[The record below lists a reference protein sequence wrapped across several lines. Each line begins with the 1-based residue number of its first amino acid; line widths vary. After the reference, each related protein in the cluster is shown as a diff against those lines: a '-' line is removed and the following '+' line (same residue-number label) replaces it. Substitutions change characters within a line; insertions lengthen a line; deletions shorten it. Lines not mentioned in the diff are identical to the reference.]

1 MNSFNV
7 GNLSVYVG
15 QTDLHLLD
23 LIGILQYTMW
33 TCNGSREDVC
43 KNANSVGDSF
53 EEHNSQLACLLFSI
67 DDFDVLSDFMSSLT
81 ACKFDEQSDENGFIL
96 IRLDQSDETTMSLA
110 ILKIVRFH
118 PRSNMLDT
126 ENHYRSIELN

>member
-23 LIGILQYTMW
+23 LIGIVQYTMG
-33 TCNGSREDVC
+33 TCNGSREDGC
-43 KNANSVGDSF
+43 KNANSDSF

-67 DDFDVLSDFMSSLT
+67 DDFDVPSDFMSGST

-96 IRLDQSDETTMSLA
+96 IPLDQSDETTISLA

-118 PRSNMLDT
+118 PRNNMHDT
-126 ENHYRSIELN
+126 ENH